1 VVRPVAPGST
11 PTIAV
16 VSSASPAFDESL
28 AKAGLEALQGAGFR
42 LVRGLGI
49 GRERGY
55 LAGTPEERA
64 ADLHWAFTDPDI
76 DVVMQIRGGY
86 GCGQVVPLLDFELI
100 ATHPKPFVGMSD
112 ITLLHLALAR
122 HAGLVTLWGPNCV
135 QLGRDAG
142 GYSVAM
148 LSSALRGEIA
158 PVGRADGSSPIETL
172 VPGKAEGP
180 LAGGTT
186 TLLAASLG
194 TPYELETE
202 GRVLLLEDV
211 HVEPYEVD
219 RCLTQLLHAG
229 KLDVA
234 AGFAIAE
241 HSDVRTE
248 ESFGGHTLELAEV
261 FEDILVPLGR
271 PTVYGLPLGHRPRIA
286 TVPLG
291 VNVQLD
297 AESGTLSVLED
308 WLCPRTQGNRG
319 RSVPPARSSRSP

>member
-1 VVRPVAPGST
+1 VVRPVPPGPV
-11 PTIAV
+11 PTVAV
-16 VSSASPAFDESL
+16 VSSASPVFDRAETRAGIAAL
-28 AKAGLEALQGAGFR
+28 EAAGLRVVVGHG
-42 LVRGLGI
+42 V

-64 ADLHWAFTDPDI
+64 ADLHWAFGDPEI
-76 DVVMQIRGGY
+76 DVVLELRGGY
-86 GCGQVVPLLDFELI
+86 GSGQVVPLLDFDLI
-100 ATHPKPFVGMSD
+100 AAHPKPFVGMSD
-112 ITLLHLALAR
+112 ITVLHLALGR
-122 HAGLVTLWGPNCV
+122 LAGLVTLWGPHCAAV
-135 QLGRDAG
+135 GRPGRA
-142 GYSVAM
+142 YS
-148 LSSALRGEIA
+148 LERLLKALRGDI
-158 PVGRADGSSPIETL
+158 PPLGRADGESAVDTIR
-172 VPGKAEGP
+172 PGRARGP
-180 LAGGTT
+180 LVGGTT

-211 HVEPYEVD
+211 HVEPYHVD

-248 ESFGGHTLELAEV
+248 ESFGGHSLELEQV

-271 PTVYGLPLGHRPRIA
+271 PAVHGLPLGHGPRLA

-291 VNVQLD
+291 VAVELD
-297 AESGTLSVLED
+297 ADSGTLRVLEP
-308 WLCPRTQGNRG
+308 WF
-319 RSVPPARSSRSP
+319 S

>member
-1 VVRPVAPGST
+1 M
-11 PTIAV
+11 

-28 AKAGLEALQGAGFR
+28 AEAGLAALEGAG
-42 LVRGLGI
+42 VRVVKGRGVGL
-49 GRERGY
+49 RRGY

-76 DVVMQIRGGY
+76 DVVMQMRGGY
-86 GCGQVVPLLDFELI
+86 GCGQVLPLLDFELI
-100 ATHPKPFVGMSD
+100 AAHPKPFVGMSD
-112 ITLLHLALAR
+112 ITLLHLALGR
-122 HAGLVTLWGPNCV
+122 HAGLVTLWGPNVV
-135 QLGRDAG
+135 QLGRDAS
-142 GYSVAM
+142 GYSVGR

-158 PVGRADGSSPIETL
+158 PVGRADGAPPIETL

-241 HSDVRTE
+241 HSDVRTD

-271 PTVYGLPLGHRPRIA
+271 PTVYGLPLGHSPRIA

-291 VNVQLD
+291 ADVALD
-297 AESGTLSVLED
+297 ADSGTLSVL
-308 WLCPRTQGNRG
+308 
-319 RSVPPARSSRSP
+319 

>member
-1 VVRPVAPGST
+1 MV
-11 PTIAV
+11 AV
-16 VSSASPAFDESL
+16 VSSASPAFDKSL
-28 AKAGLEALQGAGFR
+28 AEAGFAALEGAGLGVVKA
-42 LVRGLGI
+42 RGV

-64 ADLHWAFTDPDI
+64 ADLHWAFSDPDV

-100 ATHPKPFVGMSD
+100 AAHPKPFVGMSD
-112 ITLLHLALAR
+112 ITLLHLALGR
-122 HAGLVTLWGPNCV
+122 HAGLVTFWGPNCV
-135 QLGRDAG
+135 QVGRDG
-142 GYSVAM
+142 SGYSVDR
-148 LSSALRGEIA
+148 LSRALRGEIA
-158 PVGRADGSSPIETL
+158 PVGSPDGASSVEAL
-172 VPGKAEGP
+172 VPGRAHGP

-194 TPYELETE
+194 TPYEIETD

-261 FEDILVPLGR
+261 FADILVPLGR
-271 PTVYGLPLGHRPRIA
+271 PTVYGLPLGHAPRIA
-286 TVPLG
+286 TAPLG
-291 VNVQLD
+291 ANVELD
-297 AESGTLSVLED
+297 ADSGTLSVLEA
-308 WLCPRTQGNRG
+308 WLCPRRQGSRG
-319 RSVPPARSSRSP
+319 RSAPPAKSSRSP

>member
-1 VVRPVAPGST
+1 M
-11 PTIAV
+11 
-16 VSSASPAFDESL
+16 VSSASPVFDESL
-28 AKAGLEALQGAGFR
+28 AEAGVAALQGAG
-42 LVRGLGI
+42 LSVVKGRGV

-64 ADLHWAFTDPDI
+64 ADLHWAFSDPDV

-86 GCGQVVPLLDFELI
+86 GCGQVVPVLDFELI
-100 ATHPKPFVGMSD
+100 AAHPKPFVGMSD
-112 ITLLHLALAR
+112 ITLLHLALGR

-135 QLGRDAG
+135 QLGRDG
-142 GYSVAM
+142 SGYSVDR
-148 LSSALRGEIA
+148 LSRALRGEIA
-158 PVGRADGSSPIETL
+158 PVGRTDGTSSVATL
-172 VPGKAEGP
+172 VPGRAQGP

-194 TPYELETE
+194 TPYEIETE

-229 KLDVA
+229 KLDAA

-261 FEDILVPLGR
+261 FADILVPLGR
-271 PTVYGLPLGHRPRIA
+271 PTVYGLPLGHSARIA

-291 VNVQLD
+291 VEAELD
-297 AESGTLSVLED
+297 SDAGALRV
-308 WLCPRTQGNRG
+308 RG
-319 RSVPPARSSRSP
+319 PWFCTT

>member
-1 VVRPVAPGST
+1 
-11 PTIAV
+11 
-16 VSSASPAFDESL
+16 
-28 AKAGLEALQGAGFR
+28 
-42 LVRGLGI
+42 
-49 GRERGY
+49 
-55 LAGTPEERA
+55 
-64 ADLHWAFTDPDI
+64 
-76 DVVMQIRGGY
+76 MQIRGGY
-86 GCGQVVPLLDFELI
+86 GCGQVVPLIDFELV
-100 ATHPKPFVGMSD
+100 AAHPKPFVGMSD
-112 ITLLHLALAR
+112 ITLLHLALGR

-135 QLGRDAG
+135 QLGRDG
-142 GYSVAM
+142 SGYSVDR
-148 LSSALRGEIA
+148 LSRALRGEIA
-158 PVGRADGSSPIETL
+158 PVGHADGSPPVKIL

-194 TPYELETE
+194 TSYELETK

-271 PTVYGLPLGHRPRIA
+271 PTVYGLPLGHSPRIA

-291 VNVQLD
+291 ANVVLD
-297 AESGTLSVLED
+297 ADAGLLTV
-308 WLCPRTQGNRG
+308 Q
-319 RSVPPARSSRSP
+319 

>member
-1 VVRPVAPGST
+1 VVRPVAPGSK
-11 PTIAV
+11 PTVAV
-16 VSSASPAFDESL
+16 VSSASPAFDEAL
-28 AKAGLEALQGAGFR
+28 AEAGLEALRRAGFR
-42 LVRGLGI
+42 VVKGGGV

-64 ADLHWAFTDPDI
+64 ADLHWAFGDPGI

-100 ATHPKPFVGMSD
+100 AAHPKPFVGMSD
-112 ITLLHLALAR
+112 ITLLHLALGR

-135 QLGRDAG
+135 QIGRDASD
-142 GYSVAM
+142 YSVDR

-158 PVGRADGSSPIETL
+158 PVGRADGSAPIETL

-241 HSDVRTE
+241 HSDVRTKD
-248 ESFGGHTLELAEV
+248 SFGGHTLGLAEV

-271 PTVYGLPLGHRPRIA
+271 PTVYGLPLGHSPLIA

-291 VNVQLD
+291 ADVALD
-297 AESGTLSVLED
+297 ADAGLLTVQSSGT
-308 WLCPRTQGNRG
+308 RG
-319 RSVPPARSSRSP
+319 TRARSARPARSSRSP

>member
-1 VVRPVAPGST
+1 MVRPVAPGST
-11 PTIAV
+11 PTVAV

-28 AKAGLEALQGAGFR
+28 AETGLEALQGAGFR
-42 LVRGLGI
+42 VVKGRGV
-49 GRERGY
+49 GRQRGY

-64 ADLHWAFTDPDI
+64 ADLHWAFGDPDV
-76 DVVMQIRGGY
+76 DVVMEIRGGY

-100 ATHPKPFVGMSD
+100 AAHPKPFVGMSD
-112 ITLLHLALAR
+112 ITLLHLALGR

-135 QLGRDAG
+135 QLGRDG
-142 GYSVAM
+142 SGYSVDR
-148 LSSALRGEIA
+148 LSRALRGEIA
-158 PVGRADGSSPIETL
+158 PVGCADGSPPIETL

-229 KLDVA
+229 KLDAA

-271 PTVYGLPLGHRPRIA
+271 PTVYGLPLGHSPRIA

-291 VNVQLD
+291 ANVELD
-297 AESGTLSVLED
+297 AGAGMLTV
-308 WLCPRTQGNRG
+308 Q
-319 RSVPPARSSRSP
+319 

>member
-1 VVRPVAPGST
+1 VVRPVAPGSK
-11 PTIAV
+11 PTVAV
-16 VSSASPAFDESL
+16 VSSASPAFDEAL
-28 AKAGLEALQGAGFR
+28 AEAGLEALRRAGFR
-42 LVRGLGI
+42 VVKGGGV

-64 ADLHWAFTDPDI
+64 ADLHWAFGDPGI

-100 ATHPKPFVGMSD
+100 AAHPKPFVGMSD
-112 ITLLHLALAR
+112 ITLLHLALGR

-135 QLGRDAG
+135 QIGRDASD
-142 GYSVAM
+142 YSVDR

-158 PVGRADGSSPIETL
+158 PVGRADGSAPIETL

-241 HSDVRTE
+241 HSDVRTKD
-248 ESFGGHTLELAEV
+248 SFGGHTLGLAEV

-271 PTVYGLPLGHRPRIA
+271 PTVYGLPLGHSPLIA

-291 VNVQLD
+291 ADVALD
-297 AESGTLSVLED
+297 ADAGLLTVQSSGT
-308 WLCPRTQGNRG
+308 RG
-319 RSVPPARSSRSP
+319 TRARSGRPARSSRSP